1 MKHCESG
8 IYEEYF
14 SDQVRWQ
21 SWLDVEAALAEVQ
34 AELGIIPSWAAVTIV
49 KKANISQFDID
60 ELRREINETQTTV
73 FALTRLFS
81 NLCGPA
87 GDFVHWG
94 ATTQNIIDTGRL
106 IVLKNYQRNLS
117 EVLCEII
124 HKLSRQ
130 ASEYS
135 NTLMV
140 GRTQLCHALPIT
152 YGFKI
157 SAWIENFIDIKEQ
170 FFEIEKRLFRLRFG
184 GAVGGFH
191 SFHPHGENLIN
202 ALADRL
208 ELRIGI
214 VHGRSSPESF
224 LEYLS
229 KLTLIGQTVGKIVN
243 ELYFLTSTEIS
254 EIREYLPDSVVGSST
269 MPHKIN
275 PKNLIKLRSKSNKLR
290 QLLSGVVSFQN
301 PLNEG
306 DASSNNEI
314 SSMIHSI
321 CPLALNILFKFS
333 DILNAVVPDKVRMKE
348 NVLNTQEFTSSEA
361 IQMHLAK
368 YLGRGKAHDLI
379 NDLIK
384 VSEKNDQSFIELL
397 NTDPE
402 VSKYINKNKLN
413 ELISAANNIGD
424 CQGIAERAGK
434 FGLSKSSL

>member
-1 MKHCESG
+1 
-8 IYEEYF
+8 
-14 SDQVRWQ
+14 
-21 SWLDVEAALAEVQ
+21 
-34 AELGIIPSWAAVTIV
+34 
-49 KKANISQFDID
+49 
-60 ELRREINETQTTV
+60 
-73 FALTRLFS
+73 
-81 NLCGPA
+81 
-87 GDFVHWG
+87 
-94 ATTQNIIDTGRL
+94 
-106 IVLKNYQRNLS
+106 
-117 EVLCEII
+117 
-124 HKLSRQ
+124 
-130 ASEYS
+130 
-135 NTLMV
+135 MV